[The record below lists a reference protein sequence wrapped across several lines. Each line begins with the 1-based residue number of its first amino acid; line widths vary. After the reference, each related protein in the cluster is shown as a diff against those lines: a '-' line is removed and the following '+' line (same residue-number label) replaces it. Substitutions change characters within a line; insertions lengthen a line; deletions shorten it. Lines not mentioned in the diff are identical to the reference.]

1 MFKFMGNK
9 RLIFLL
15 TGLVCFFILMGLTLG
30 NRAQMTMPEKFVKD
44 TVSWTQGLFY
54 RPAAYI
60 AGFFEDIRQ
69 LSVIYEENKT
79 LKLTLTQYARDT
91 QKLNELEAQNKVLKD
106 ALGFTERQKQANN
119 YKYRIAEVVTVN
131 ADPYN
136 NTLSI
141 NLGQKDGI
149 KKDMA
154 VMTIDGLVG
163 RINQVSEFY
172 SNVQLLTEIND
183 TDSNS
188 KAIAVTVKGR
198 ESQSFGMIESF
209 DVKTGN
215 LVMNKVDQADPMQ
228 VGDTVITSGLG
239 LVFPNGIEIGK
250 IVSIGLGEFGITHKV
265 LVEPK
270 ASFRHIREVYVVE
283 VPEVR

>member
-188 KAIAVTVKGR
+188 KAIAVTVKGK

-209 DVKTGN
+209 DVKTGD

>member
-1 MFKFMGNK
+1 LFKFMGNK

-188 KAIAVTVKGR
+188 KAIAVTVKGK

-209 DVKTGN
+209 DVKTGD

>member
-1 MFKFMGNK
+1 LFKFMGNK

-15 TGLVCFFILMGLTLG
+15 SGLVCFFILMGLTLG

-119 YKYRIAEVVTVN
+119 YKYRMAEVVTVN
-131 ADPYN
+131 ADPFN

-163 RINQVSEFY
+163 RINEVSEFY

>member
-1 MFKFMGNK
+1 LFKFMGNK

-15 TGLVCFFILMGLTLG
+15 SGLVCFFILMGLTLG

-54 RPAAYI
+54 RPAASI

-69 LSVIYEENKT
+69 LRVIYSENKT

-119 YKYRIAEVVTVN
+119 YKYRMAEVVTVN
-131 ADPYN
+131 ADPFN

-163 RINQVSEFY
+163 RINEVSEFY

-198 ESQSFGMIESF
+198 ESQSFGMMESF

-239 LVFPNGIEIGK
+239 LVFPKGIEIGK

-283 VPEVR
+283 APEVR

>member
-1 MFKFMGNK
+1 MGNK

-15 TGLVCFFILMGLTLG
+15 SGLVCFFILMGLTLG

-119 YKYRIAEVVTVN
+119 YKYRMAEVVTVN
-131 ADPYN
+131 ADPFN

-163 RINQVSEFY
+163 RINEVSEFY

-239 LVFPNGIEIGK
+239 LVFPSGIEIGK

>member
-1 MFKFMGNK
+1 
-9 RLIFLL
+9 
-15 TGLVCFFILMGLTLG
+15 MGLTLG

-119 YKYRIAEVVTVN
+119 YKYRMAEVVTVN
-131 ADPYN
+131 ADPFN

-163 RINQVSEFY
+163 RINEVSEFY

>member
-1 MFKFMGNK
+1 LFKFMGNK
-9 RLIFLL
+9 RLIFLMS
-15 TGLVCFFILMGLTLG
+15 GLVCFFILMGLTLG
-30 NRAQMTMPEKFVKD
+30 NRAQMTVPEKFVKD
-44 TVSWTQGLFY
+44 SVSWTQGLFY
-54 RPAAYI
+54 KPAASI

-69 LSVIYEENKT
+69 LRVIYEENKT

-91 QKLNELEAQNKVLKD
+91 QKLNELEAKNKVYKD

-119 YKYRIAEVVTVN
+119 YKYRMADVVTVN

-136 NTLSI
+136 NTVSI
-141 NLGQKDGI
+141 NLGEQDGI
-149 KKDMA
+149 KPDMA
-154 VMTIDGLVG
+154 VMTVDGLVG
-163 RINQVSEFY
+163 RVQSVSQFY
-172 SNVQLLTEIND
+172 SNIQLLTEIND

-188 KAIAVTVKGR
+188 KAIAVTVKGK

-209 DVKTGN
+209 DAKNGN

-228 VGDTVITSGLG
+228 VGDIVITSGLG
-239 LVFPNGIEIGK
+239 LVFPNGIEVGK
-250 IVSIGLGEFGITHKV
+250 IVSIGPGEFGITHKV

-270 ASFRHIREVYVVE
+270 ASFRHIREVFVVE

>member
-1 MFKFMGNK
+1 LFKFMGNK

-15 TGLVCFFILMGLTLG
+15 SGLVCFFILMGLTLG

-54 RPAAYI
+54 KPAASI
-60 AGFFEDIRQ
+60 AGFFQDIRQ
-69 LSVIYEENKT
+69 LSVIYAENKT

-163 RINQVSEFY
+163 RINEVSEFY

>member
-1 MFKFMGNK
+1 LFKFMGNK
-9 RLIFLL
+9 RLIFLMS
-15 TGLVCFFILMGLTLG
+15 GLVCFFILMGLTLG
-30 NRAQMTMPEKFVKD
+30 NRGQMTIPEKFVKD

-54 RPAAYI
+54 KPAAAI

-69 LSVIYEENKT
+69 LRVLYEENKT

-91 QKLNELEAQNKVLKD
+91 QKLNELEANNKVLKD
-106 ALGFTERQKQANN
+106 ALGFTERQRQANN
-119 YKYRIAEVVTVN
+119 YKYHMADVITVN

-136 NTLSI
+136 NIVII

-149 KKDMA
+149 KENMA
-154 VMTIDGLVG
+154 VMTVNGLVG
-163 RINQVSEFY
+163 RVQKVSEFS
-172 SNVQLLTEIND
+172 SNVQLLTEVND

-198 ESQSFGMIESF
+198 ETQSFGMIESF

-239 LVFPNGIEIGK
+239 QVFPNGIEVGK
-250 IVSIGLGEFGITHKV
+250 IVSIGPGEFGITHKV
-265 LVEPK
+265 LVEPM
-270 ASFRHIREVYVVE
+270 ASFRHIREVFVVE

>member
-1 MFKFMGNK
+1 LFKFMGNK

-15 TGLVCFFILMGLTLG
+15 SGLVCFFILMGLTLG
-30 NRAQMTMPEKFVKD
+30 NRAQMTMPEKFIKD

-54 RPAAYI
+54 RPAASI

-69 LSVIYEENKT
+69 LRVIYAENKT

-131 ADPYN
+131 ADPFN

-163 RINQVSEFY
+163 RINEVSEFY

-250 IVSIGLGEFGITHKV
+250 IVSIGPGEFGITHKV